1 MKLQNPHYLIHTE
14 MNDATRSAYARLKRK
29 GAFGMT
35 FDGLANLYA
44 ATLDYIGERELKEG
58 TSAEEIAADLLEI
71 TVNEKS
77 LPDLLR
83 DDNVDT
89 KQISAAVVG
98 EVNAAWQ
105 DIGRA
110 TRAASNAMQDALTN
124 ADGLDDFAE
133 KLDVMLDGLKKSALD
148 AYYTLHVTEATAKK
162 ELPYNMIRAAIF
174 GNKPYIMDTDILDE
188 LADMKKSAAWRVKTV
203 LTSAEDIVRDH
214 LGIHLAAGNIRA
226 RMTSAT
232 ETPLPFAEAKNFL
245 PTALDDAAGRTSEK
259 VIKALM
265 DIVKQDEAARNGEAH
280 VDAAGHDAQEG
291 AQQDDEES
299 AADIIREAIC
309 GVVGYPAD
317 GTTVDEMLD
326 GTLDDLEAIIDD
338 DETKAVFDAARII
351 LDGEDDGDPADT
363 MREQLCSIVGYAT
376 DGKTDAML
384 DDILD
389 SLAKKAPNRE
399 TEALIEAARDIMK
412 DSANA

>member
-1 MKLQNPHYLIHTE
+1 MTGKLTE
-14 MNDATRSAYARLKRK
+14 RDEALFR
-29 GAFGMT
+29 
-35 FDGLANLYA
+35 
-44 ATLDYIGERELKEG
+44 I
-58 TSAEEIAADLLEI
+58 AEALE
-71 TVNEKS
+71 EQ
-77 LPDLLR
+77 
-83 DDNVDT
+83 T
-89 KQISAAVVG
+89 K
-98 EVNAAWQ
+98 
-105 DIGRA
+105 
-110 TRAASNAMQDALTN
+110 AMQEVVTEL
-124 ADGLDDFAE
+124 ADIDE
-133 KLDVMLDGLKKSALD
+133 KLDVMLDGLKKSALE
-148 AYYTLHVTEATAKK
+148 AYSSLHVIEAAKT
-162 ELPYNMIRAAIF
+162 PRGMIQAAIF
-174 GNKPYIMDTDILDE
+174 GSKPYVMIADILDE
-188 LADMKKSAAWRVKTV
+188 LDGMKRSATWKEKAV
-203 LTSAEDIVRDH
+203 LTAAEDIVQNNADVH
-214 LGIHLAAGNIRA
+214 FAAGNIRA

-232 ETPLPFAEAKNFL
+232 EKPLPFAEAKNFL
-245 PTALDDAAGRTSEK
+245 STTLDGAAGRTSEK

-265 DIVKQDEAARNGEAH
+265 DIIKQDEAARNGEAH

>member
-1 MKLQNPHYLIHTE
+1 MTGKLTE
-14 MNDATRSAYARLKRK
+14 RDEALFR
-29 GAFGMT
+29 
-35 FDGLANLYA
+35 
-44 ATLDYIGERELKEG
+44 I
-58 TSAEEIAADLLEI
+58 AEALE
-71 TVNEKS
+71 EQ
-77 LPDLLR
+77 
-83 DDNVDT
+83 T
-89 KQISAAVVG
+89 K
-98 EVNAAWQ
+98 
-105 DIGRA
+105 
-110 TRAASNAMQDALTN
+110 AMQEVVTEL
-124 ADGLDDFAE
+124 ADIDE
-133 KLDVMLDGLKKSALD
+133 KLDVMLDGLKKSALE
-148 AYYTLHVTEATAKK
+148 AYSSLHVIEAAKT
-162 ELPYNMIRAAIF
+162 PRGMIQAAIF
-174 GNKPYIMDTDILDE
+174 GSKPYVMIADILDE
-188 LADMKKSAAWRVKTV
+188 LDGMKRSATWKEKAV
-203 LTSAEDIVRDH
+203 LTAAEDIVQNNADVH
-214 LGIHLAAGNIRA
+214 FAAGNIRA

-245 PTALDDAAGRTSEK
+245 STALDDAAGRTSGK

-291 AQQDDEES
+291 AQDDEES

-317 GTTVDEMLD
+317 GTTVDEMLA

-389 SLAKKAPNRE
+389 GLAKKAPNRE
-399 TEALIEAARDIMK
+399 TGALIEAARDIMK

>member
-1 MKLQNPHYLIHTE
+1 MKMQNPHYLIHTE

-58 TSAEEIAADLLEI
+58 TSAEEIAADLLAI
-71 TVNEKS
+71 MINEKS
-77 LPDLLR
+77 LPDILR

-133 KLDVMLDGLKKSALD
+133 KLDVMLDGLKKSALE
-148 AYYTLHVTEATAKK
+148 AYSSLHVIEAAKT
-162 ELPYNMIRAAIF
+162 PRGMVQAAIF
-174 GNKPYIMDTDILDE
+174 GSKPYVMIADILDE
-188 LADMKKSAAWRVKTV
+188 LDGMKRSATWKEKAV
-203 LTSAEDIVRDH
+203 LTAAEDIVQNNADV
-214 LGIHLAAGNIRA
+214 HLAAGNIRS

-232 ETPLPFAEAKNFL
+232 EKPLPFAEAKNFL
-245 PTALDDAAGRTSEK
+245 STTLDDAAGRTSEK

-265 DIVKQDEAARNGEAH
+265 DIIKQDEAARNGEAH

-338 DETKAVFDAARII
+338 DETKAIFDAARII

>member
-35 FDGLANLYA
+35 FD
-44 ATLDYIGERELKEG
+44 
-58 TSAEEIAADLLEI
+58 
-71 TVNEKS
+71 
-77 LPDLLR
+77 
-83 DDNVDT
+83 
-89 KQISAAVVG
+89 
-98 EVNAAWQ
+98 
-105 DIGRA
+105 
-110 TRAASNAMQDALTN
+110 
-124 ADGLDDFAE
+124 
-133 KLDVMLDGLKKSALD
+133 
-148 AYYTLHVTEATAKK
+148 
-162 ELPYNMIRAAIF
+162 
-174 GNKPYIMDTDILDE
+174 
-188 LADMKKSAAWRVKTV
+188 
-203 LTSAEDIVRDH
+203 
-214 LGIHLAAGNIRA
+214 
-226 RMTSAT
+226 
-232 ETPLPFAEAKNFL
+232 
-245 PTALDDAAGRTSEK
+245 DAAGRTSEK

-265 DIVKQDEAARNGEAH
+265 DIIKQDEAARNGEAH